1 MQDDRQQGTG
11 QDSRC
16 ANGKAAHKEVR
27 MINCPTDTAE
37 LWHLNI
43 LISDESLEILFQ
55 ISFSLKQYQLG
66 PIWRSWGC
74 NTT

>member
-43 LISDESLEILFQ
+43 LISDESLEVCF
-55 ISFSLKQYQLG
+55 
-66 PIWRSWGC
+66 
-74 NTT
+74 